1 MTDVNVYF
9 VVQVFSLWYNHKQ
22 YKGDKM
28 NPENNNQQSA
38 STTVGGV
45 TFGGGLGSAASAQNT
60 TQGSQMP
67 NMPSAGQAD
76 VDPIVA
82 STGEEFD
89 AVMNNAQQLP
99 NSSAMTTPVASPTH
113 FDDQKTV
120 KPIVV
125 DPGTPGGFSRQ
136 QLQVQE
142 TPAPEAETASLIR
155 QVKKASTLSVIFGI
169 LTAVFTILAVVGLVY
184 ALNSQKEIE
193 DLKKAVDDK
202 QKIVTA
208 VEESTGVAPINTP
221 ADVPVYKAT
230 TGYIYISEWNIK
242 IKIPDNLDYVSYIL
256 NNINYHQSICFNAAQ
271 KGVQY
276 FPDFANIALNP
287 GKMGC
292 LTRIP
297 TTEGEFDAATGIS
310 FGEKVFTYKDYSYFY
325 TGSID
330 YSQDAANLGLEHTA
344 AQYIHSMLKDHVEA
358 YE

>member
-1 MTDVNVYF
+1 
-9 VVQVFSLWYNHKQ
+9 
-22 YKGDKM
+22 M
-28 NPENNNQQSA
+28 NPEENNQQSA

-45 TFGGGLGSAASAQNT
+45 TFGGGTGSAEPAQNT
-60 TQGSQMP
+60 TSGSQMP
-67 NMPSAGQAD
+67 NMSQAGQAD

-89 AVMNNAQQLP
+89 AVMNGAQLP
-99 NSSAMTTPVASPTH
+99 NSSAMKTPVASPTH
-113 FDDQKTV
+113 FDGQNTV

-136 QLQVQE
+136 QLQ
-142 TPAPEAETASLIR
+142 APEATPEEAEKKSLVR

-184 ALNSQKEIE
+184 ALNSQKTIT
-193 DLKKAVDDK
+193 DLQTDLDKEKA
-202 QKIVTA
+202 IITA
-208 VEESTGVAPINTP
+208 VEEATGVAPIDSP
-221 ADVPVYKAT
+221 DKVPVYKAT

-276 FPDFANIALNP
+276 FPDFANVALNP

-297 TTEGEFDAATGIS
+297 TSEGEFDAASGIS
-310 FGEKVFTYKDYSYFY
+310 FGEKVFTYKDHSYFY
-325 TGSID
+325 TGPTD
-330 YSQDAANLGLEHTA
+330 YSQDEANKGLEHTA
-344 AQYIHSMLKDHVEA
+344 QQYIHSMLKDHVET